1 MTVFTEH
8 MAESLMVLGLALLAI
23 EVLVL
28 GFATFVLFFVGL
40 AALATGLMM
49 YMGIL
54 SQDMF
59 SALASVAI
67 FSALLALILWKP
79 LKNLQSKG
87 KPKQVQSD
95 LIGYQFELPEALQ
108 PGKSMEYRYSGITWQ
123 VHSQQPI
130 EAGQTVQVVKVAVGR
145 LDVTPVQDPS

>member
-23 EVLVL
+23 EVLIL

-49 YMGIL
+49 YMGVL
-54 SQDMF
+54 DQDMY

-67 FSALLALILWKP
+67 ISAALALLLWKP
-79 LKNLQSKG
+79 LKNLQSKD

-95 LIGYQFELPEALQ
+95 LIGHQFSLPEALS
-108 PGKSMEYRYSGITWQ
+108 PGQSIVYRYSGITWQ
-123 VHSQQPI
+123 VYSQQQLA
-130 EAGQTVQVVKVAVGR
+130 AGQQVEVVKASVGR
-145 LDVTPVQDPS
+145 LDVMPAQDAS